1 MITVRPA
8 GERGH
13 VNLGWLD
20 SYHTFSFGDY
30 HDPSHMGFSH
40 LRVINEDFVL
50 PGKGFGTHAHRD
62 MEIIT
67 VVLEGV
73 VEHKDSM
80 GTGSVIKAGEV
91 QRMSAGTGVTHSEF
105 NPSKQKVLHFL
116 QIWILPDRNGLE
128 PEYEQ
133 NSFPESARRG
143 GLRLVASP
151 DGRDGSLT
159 IHQDAEVYI
168 SSLDNGQKIAH
179 TLARGRRAW
188 LQIVTGQVAL
198 LGRVLKAGDGAAVQ
212 MEPSVEITAQEGSG
226 FLLFTLA

>member
-1 MITVRPA
+1 MISVRPA

-13 VNLGWLD
+13 TNLGWLD

-30 HDPSHMGFSH
+30 HDPGRMGFSH

-116 QIWILPDRNGLE
+116 QIWVLPDRNGLK

-133 NSFPESARRG
+133 KSFPVSGRHGR
-143 GLRLVASP
+143 LRLVASH

-159 IHQDAEVYI
+159 IHQDAAVYI
-168 SSLDNGQKIAH
+168 ASLDSGQKASH
-179 TLARGRRAW
+179 TLARGRRVWVQVAS
-188 LQIVTGQVAL
+188 GEVAL
-198 LGRVLKAGDGAAVQ
+198 LDRALKAGDGGAVQ
-212 MEPSVEITAQEGSG
+212 MEPLVEITAQERSE
-226 FLLFTLA
+226 FLLFDLA